1 MDIWSSI
8 LQLKT
13 EQLRHFNTEYNI
25 LHLKTEAARK
35 ANDANLR
42 QCHHQFTRMG
52 FGKKKLEW
60 LD

>member
-35 ANDANLR
+35 ANDANFDNATINLLEWASV
-42 QCHHQFTRMG
+42 
-52 FGKKKLEW
+52 KKKLEW